1 MGAEQLQTDVQI
13 VLRDGTNPSTRT
25 LHNPALG
32 PWVRKLRGL
41 TCPTAAGPSYI
52 LPCNY
57 PASISHSGSKGRSR
71 AKPRVPQSLASHI
84 PNCWC
89 SWGKDRKHPAHSSP
103 GPFLVTCTTVLPAL
117 QDGWDMD
124 TGAPPTGAQ
133 PGWAEF

>member
-13 VLRDGTNPSTRT
+13 VLRDGTSPSTRT

-71 AKPRVPQSLASHI
+71 AKPRVPQSQGCPKAWHPTFPTAGVHGGRTGNILHT
-84 PNCWC
+84 PPQVP
-89 SWGKDRKHPAHSSP
+89 SW
-103 GPFLVTCTTVLPAL
+103 
-117 QDGWDMD
+117 
-124 TGAPPTGAQ
+124 
-133 PGWAEF
+133 